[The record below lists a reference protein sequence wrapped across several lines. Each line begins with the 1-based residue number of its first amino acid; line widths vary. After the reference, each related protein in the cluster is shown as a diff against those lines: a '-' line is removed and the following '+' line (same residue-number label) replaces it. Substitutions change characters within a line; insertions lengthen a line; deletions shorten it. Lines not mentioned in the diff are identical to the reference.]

1 MDEDTVEM
9 KNIKIAFRKFAK
21 WFLQNRSLRYILSG
35 NMADKLQ
42 YIKYKNFVL
51 LQFIDKPEKWK
62 NNISQ

>member
-35 NMADKLQ
+35 NMADKL
-42 YIKYKNFVL
+42 
-51 LQFIDKPEKWK
+51 
-62 NNISQ
+62 